1 LNFSCLAFGDQGH
14 LLPLVLVLKTQP
26 WTIFHYQ
33 TGTTVSVKLV
43 KKILLVHIRK
53 EWNVILDRN
62 LSSEIITLTQRNL
75 IKIIESLHIS
85 FYVIQTW
92 LVFVSI

>member
-1 LNFSCLAFGDQGH
+1 MHFSCRPFGDQGH

-26 WTIFHYQ
+26 RTIFHYQ

-53 EWNVILDRN
+53 EWNVILDIN
-62 LSSEIITLTQRNL
+62 LSSEIIILIRRNL

-85 FYVIQTW
+85 FYVILTW